1 MIRKKYIRWVPA
13 VAWMGVIFYLSAQPS
28 GESSE
33 LSKGVMRVVIQT
45 IGDGL
50 SLDKGML
57 HQGIRK
63 GAHLGAYFV
72 LAVLVMSALEA
83 KHRKSTYQIG
93 ITLAICFGYA
103 ISDEVHQLYVPGRS
117 GEVRD
122 VMIDTAGAALGIL
135 SYIVVRKIFKQLKKS
150 KQVT

>member
-1 MIRKKYIRWVPA
+1 MIRKRYIRFVPA
-13 VAWMGVIFYLSAQPS
+13 VVWMGVIFYLSAQPA

-33 LSKGVMRVVIQT
+33 LSKGVMQVVVKT

-63 GAHLGAYFV
+63 GAHLGAYFI

-83 KHRKSTYQIG
+83 KKRKNTYQIS
-93 ITLAICFGYA
+93 IALAICISYA

-122 VMIDTAGAALGIL
+122 VIIDTAGASLGIL
-135 SYIVVRKIFKQLKKS
+135 SYVAIRKVIKQLKE
-150 KQVT
+150 T